1 MRVLVLLLL
10 PLLRSVAAAEEKS
23 LCDAG
28 LCSCDR
34 TWGKFN
40 CSCTAMQDKEL
51 VLSPAVMT
59 ESTASLRIENCS
71 RVRVMSRTWENHREV
86 RHLDFINIGE
96 LVIENYA
103 FSWNET
109 LALEP
114 IPQPGLVVS
123 IINSSI
129 PEIPSYSF
137 KGRLTGIILRNVT
150 IGTVRAFA
158 FASLYHTEKLEL
170 TDCTVHNYEAQAF
183 KKFSLDKLHINGGHF
198 SGNVPS
204 RTMVDIEVRSD
215 LIIEKVFI
223 NNIRSF
229 AFIIHGPKIF
239 RLQDTH
245 IDNIEGEAFYI
256 VMHGKVTIQNNVFQ
270 KLSKGAFLR
279 ISVDGFTLKMKD
291 RQAMNFE
298 NNTINNF
305 EEGCLAFNRSS
316 FKPLLDHILLNETC
330 SCVLLESWNSQLSFH
345 PTHHDSVPQTDL
357 SDAFWCR
364 KDESIKYGEK
374 YIHFQ
379 DFSQQCVLSTGAH
392 VFLIVIITCSLA
404 LVAVI
409 LIVIFFCYR
418 WRSRHQR
425 RWINVPTTP
434 NNQTKKA
441 KTNNVSGVKGQDSK
455 IAMVVPDG
463 RTYRE
468 TELHVIVERTEP
480 IAEHEFVDMTVDE
493 RAMKNRQ

>member
-10 PLLRSVAAAEEKS
+10 PLLRSAVAEKP

-28 LCSCDR
+28 LCSCHH
-34 TWGKFN
+34 TWGKYN
-40 CSCTAMQDKEL
+40 CSCTASQDKEL
-51 VLSPAVMT
+51 VLSPSVVPDGA
-59 ESTASLRIENCS
+59 ASLRIENCS
-71 RVRVMSRTWENHREV
+71 RVRVMSRTWERHREA
-86 RHLDFINIGE
+86 RHLEFVNIGE
-96 LVIENYA
+96 LVIESNA

-114 IPQPGLVVS
+114 IPQTGLVVS

-129 PEIPSYSF
+129 PEIPSYTF
-137 KGRLTGIILRNVT
+137 KGRLTSIVLRNVT

-158 FASLYHTEKLEL
+158 FASLYYTEKLEL
-170 TDCTVHNYEAQAF
+170 TQCTVHNFEAQAF
-183 KKFSLDKLHINGGHF
+183 KKFSLDKLLISGGHF
-198 SGNVPS
+198 SGNIPS

-215 LIIEKVFI
+215 LTIEKVLI

-229 AFIIHGPKIF
+229 AFIIHGPKTF
-239 RLQDTH
+239 CLQDNY
-245 IDNIEGEAFYI
+245 IDNVEGEAFYI
-256 VMHGKVTIQNNVFQ
+256 IMHGKVIVQNNVFQ

-279 ISVDGFTLKMKD
+279 IGVDGYTLKMKD
-291 RQAMNFE
+291 RQTMKFE
-298 NNTINNF
+298 NNTIHNF
-305 EEGCLAFNRSS
+305 EEGCLAFNRTS
-316 FKPLLDHILLNETC
+316 FIPLLDHILLNETC
-330 SCVLLESWNSQLSFH
+330 SCVLLESWNSQLNFH
-345 PTHHDSVPQTDL
+345 PIHHDSVPQTDL

-364 KDESIKYGEK
+364 KDEAIKYGEN
-374 YIHFQ
+374 YINFQ
-379 DFSQQCVLSTGAH
+379 DFNQQCVLSTGAH
-392 VFLIVIITCSLA
+392 VFLIVIIACSLA

-409 LIVIFFCYR
+409 LIVIVLCYR

-434 NNQTKKA
+434 HNDSKKA
-441 KTNNVSGVKGQDSK
+441 KTNNTVSGVKGQDPRLS
-455 IAMVVPDG
+455 MVVPDG

-493 RAMKNRQ
+493 RALKNRQ